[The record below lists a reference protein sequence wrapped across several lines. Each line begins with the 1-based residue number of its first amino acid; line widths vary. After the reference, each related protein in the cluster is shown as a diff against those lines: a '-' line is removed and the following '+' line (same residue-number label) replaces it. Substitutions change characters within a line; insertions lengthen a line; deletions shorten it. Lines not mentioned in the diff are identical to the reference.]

1 MLVLIPPA
9 MLLPP
14 AALARFVQFAA
25 LVVGLAAVAPV
36 AFDGFV
42 QLVLGMSDAT
52 LAAVDVFGVRSR
64 HCAKQQN
71 GAQDRS
77 CQHRYG
83 WNRQLV
89 RLNHRQKASVVV
101 MWKQIVERF
110 TPGQPFRLSR
120 EGEALRLGP
129 DARDAWLGRTAANGF
144 SPVSPGPKT
153 RMGPQ
158 QL

>member
-1 MLVLIPPA
+1 VPYNKKPSVVVVIAIIPVVLGAPAMLVLIPPA

-64 HCAKQQN
+64 HCAEQ
-71 GAQDRS
+71 
-77 CQHRYG
+77 
-83 WNRQLV
+83 
-89 RLNHRQKASVVV
+89 
-101 MWKQIVERF
+101 
-110 TPGQPFRLSR
+110 
-120 EGEALRLGP
+120 
-129 DARDAWLGRTAANGF
+129 
-144 SPVSPGPKT
+144 
-153 RMGPQ
+153 
-158 QL
+158 